1 MERTKNTQVWVNG
14 QEQTNCNSNDTLG
27 TAQEYVL
34 SGLIP
39 GQENTITV
47 QVRNTDYQV
56 GTNSHMLTEETVTN
70 WNGIIGKI
78 ELKAVNPVFIQD
90 VRIYPDIHAKT
101 ALAKITLS
109 NTTGQAVNGNLTL
122 QAHSYNH
129 EGDVHTVPQ
138 AVQEFSLA
146 ADETEKEIEVTYAMG
161 DDVRLWSEFDPSM
174 YEMTV
179 SLDAEGMYSDT
190 FVENFGMREFKTS
203 GTKFTINGTTTF
215 MRGEGNS
222 AVFPLT
228 GYPFMTKEEWLDFFS
243 TAHNSASTS
252 SASTPGRLRRQRLKQ
267 PTSWASICSRS
278 STGLA
283 AHPSATISTKRL

>member
-1 MERTKNTQVWVNG
+1 M
-14 QEQTNCNSNDTLG
+14 
-27 TAQEYVL
+27 
-34 SGLIP
+34 
-39 GQENTITV
+39 

-78 ELKAVNPVFIQD
+78 ELKAVDPVFIQD

-161 DDVRLWSEFDPSM
+161 DDVRLC
-174 YEMTV
+174 
-179 SLDAEGMYSDT
+179 
-190 FVENFGMREFKTS
+190 R
-203 GTKFTINGTTTF
+203 
-215 MRGEGNS
+215 NS
-222 AVFPLT
+222 IP
-228 GYPFMTKEEWLDFFS
+228 PCMK
-243 TAHNSASTS
+243 
-252 SASTPGRLRRQRLKQ
+252 
-267 PTSWASICSRS
+267 
-278 STGLA
+278 
-283 AHPSATISTKRL
+283 